1 MSPAVFVA
9 PARGSRASFPRAH
22 AVPIRIWR
30 RAARQP
36 GRTRCRGVH
45 IAPYHARGR
54 PFPAGRGGR
63 VQAAPKP
70 ATATATPPAMEH
82 APLPYQGPIILNG
95 QLAHSLTRERLEV
108 VRSLDDW
115 AESDLI
121 KLLKPVDKCWQPTE
135 FLPDSADPDFE
146 DKVGSRVCRA
156 GAVDAG
162 RGLRIR
168 GVVVGVRLTDAVAR
182 AAGAGAA
189 QAGRQRA

>member
-1 MSPAVFVA
+1 
-9 PARGSRASFPRAH
+9 
-22 AVPIRIWR
+22 
-30 RAARQP
+30 
-36 GRTRCRGVH
+36 
-45 IAPYHARGR
+45 
-54 PFPAGRGGR
+54 
-63 VQAAPKP
+63 
-70 ATATATPPAMEH
+70 MEH